1 MRGRGSNQVAEAI
14 DGIHKP
20 TTVVSMNVND
30 FLHVYSGQ
38 ATAFEVTRMIMRRRI
53 VVEGHDFG
61 KISSFAS
68 SFDYSSNKWE
78 EFYQQNKDVERVG
91 VVKFSEV

>member
-1 MRGRGSNQVAEAI
+1 MRVKQRESLAQAI

-20 TTVVSMNVND
+20 STVVSMNVGD

-38 ATAFEVTRMIMRRRI
+38 ATPFEVTRMVMRRRI
-53 VVEGHDFG
+53 VVEGHDYG
-61 KISSFAS
+61 KVSSFAS

-78 EFYQQNKDVERVG
+78 AFYQQERDVERV
-91 VVKFSEV
+91 